1 MSRNSRHVMI
11 FPQVKVLLIIFETTV
26 MDYTLP
32 QVIKSEGKCLHGKTH
47 THSHIIILCTETHT
61 VAGCTVKGLKLY
73 NRVFKLIVIYW

>member
-1 MSRNSRHVMI
+1 MSRNSRHVTM

-26 MDYTLP
+26 MDYILP

-47 THSHIIILCTETHT
+47 TLTHHNFCSETHT
-61 VAGCTVKGLKLY
+61 VAGCTKKGLKLY